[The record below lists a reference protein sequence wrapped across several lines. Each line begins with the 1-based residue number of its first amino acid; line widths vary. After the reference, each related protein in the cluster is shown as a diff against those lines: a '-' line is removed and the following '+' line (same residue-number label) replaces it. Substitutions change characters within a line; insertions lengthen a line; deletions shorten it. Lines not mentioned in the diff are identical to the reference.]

1 MLSRAGSIDSS
12 KRSVQLELGKSQ
24 EPRSWESGSAHSFFY
39 RGSVDS
45 AAMVSIFAQ
54 ILGAAVIVVGAILV
68 EEIISFI
75 IRRAAKLAG
84 ASASVTR
91 DIGAGLRV
99 IALLAIV
106 SGILSLTGLAS
117 EFSLL
122 TVSGVGAIAVSLALQ
137 TTLGNIISG
146 ILLFTDGAIRLNDEI
161 TFSGIKGKVVRV
173 ALRNTWIKTDDGEL
187 VIVSNSSLSTGP
199 LINHTAVARL
209 TKKYALE

>member
-1 MLSRAGSIDSS
+1 
-12 KRSVQLELGKSQ
+12 
-24 EPRSWESGSAHSFFY
+24 
-39 RGSVDS
+39 
-45 AAMVSIFAQ
+45 MVSIFAQ
-54 ILGAAVIVVGAILV
+54 IIGAAVIVVGAILV
-68 EEIISFI
+68 EETISFI

-84 ASASVTR
+84 ASATVTR

-106 SGILSLTGLAS
+106 SGILSITGLAS

-137 TTLGNIISG
+137 TTLANIFSG